1 MGGLGVRDGGG
12 GVGESG
18 FMKERRCVA
27 RSHGVVRAKSQLL
40 HTATSKGCRAS
51 EGKIRLCRQRTGSP
65 GRCAEPWMRWDD
77 GDGSRILEGGLE
89 SWQ

>member
-40 HTATSKGCRAS
+40 HIATSKGCRAS

-65 GRCAEPWMRWDD
+65 GEVDD